1 MNTNVSSRRSPLA
14 FFLLVFALSIPFW
27 VAAAMVR
34 QTLPLPMNLP
44 VSSLSVFCPLIAAL
58 ILVRR
63 EDGPSGARRLLR
75 RVFDYKRIKRKIW
88 YLPTILGMP
97 LIMVVSYGV
106 MRLMGLPL
114 PAQPRVPLLAIPVLF
129 VVYFVAAAGEE
140 TGWMGYAVDPLLDRW
155 SALKTSLVLGSGW
168 AVWHVTLFAQAH
180 HDLAWIAWQSFSL
193 VAVRL
198 LIVWLYNNTGKAV
211 LAAILFHDMM
221 NVSQGLFPNSSSH
234 YDPAVTA
241 PIIVTAAVI
250 VTFLWGAKTL
260 ARYRFT
266 AVAMPG
272 RLEEASK

>member
-1 MNTNVSSRRSPLA
+1 MNTNASSRKSPLA

-27 VAAAMVR
+27 VVAAMVR

-63 EDGPSGARRLLR
+63 EDGPGGIKRLLR

-88 YLPTILGMP
+88 YLPIIFGMP
-97 LIMVVSYGV
+97 FIMVVSYGV

-114 PAQPRVPLLAIPVLF
+114 PGQPRIPLLAVPVLF

-140 TGWMGYAVDPLLDRW
+140 AGWMGYAVDPMQHRW

-168 AVWHVTLFAQAH
+168 AVWHVTLYAQAH

-221 NVSQGLFPNSSSH
+221 NVSQGLFPNSASH

-241 PIIVTAAVI
+241 PIIVIAAVI

-260 ARYRFT
+260 ARYRYT
-266 AVAMPG
+266 AGALLG
-272 RLEEASK
+272 RV